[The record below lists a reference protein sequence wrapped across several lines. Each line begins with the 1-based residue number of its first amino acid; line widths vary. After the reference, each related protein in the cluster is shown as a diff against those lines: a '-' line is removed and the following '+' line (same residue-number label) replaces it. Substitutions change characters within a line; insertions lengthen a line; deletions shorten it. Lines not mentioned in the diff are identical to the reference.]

1 MKKNVTVGIS
11 KIFDNKVRLGIM
23 SILAVNE
30 WVDFNTFKEMLNL
43 SDGRLASH
51 VSVLEEAHY
60 LEVRKQ
66 FIGKKPHTSYRITPE
81 GKKAFQDHLNI
92 LEQLIRQASR
102 EKK

>member
-30 WVDFNTFKEMLNL
+30 WVDFKTFKEMLNL

-51 VSVLEEAHY
+51 VSVLEDARY

-66 FIGKKPHTSYRITPE
+66 FIGKKPHTSYRITPK
-81 GKKAFQDHLNI
+81 GKKAFQDHLDI
-92 LEQLIRQASR
+92 LEQLIRQTTQD
-102 EKK
+102 KK